1 VTVPDRTRKCRL
13 EDPGVALILVDDA
26 ARAQGDG
33 SVSSPSVSAKALLQ
47 RFPPIELS
55 RTALLIDLP
64 GDEVLLLPGADAQIL
79 PRGDGEED
87 LRRRAS
93 SAATAF
99 LRERHR
105 LQRRIQVPDWLM
117 GYVDELQRAATA
129 ADVHLALL
137 ACTMHAASTFTAVA
151 YVPGK
156 NGTAGMLEPLQQLGD
171 EAALP
176 ALPRAATARFTALC
190 VMTEVEAR
198 DNAGR
203 SHALAPVFA
212 AFGAAQLVCLP
223 VGADAVH
230 ILVERRRERVFTAE
244 DRDMLDWVVRQAE
257 RALAALSFPGGA
269 PVWRD
274 TVIDGRSPSDKCDG

>member
-1 VTVPDRTRKCRL
+1 VTVPDRMRKCRL
-13 EDPGVALILVDDA
+13 EDPDVALILVDDA
-26 ARAQGDG
+26 ARAPGDG
-33 SVSSPSVSAKALLQ
+33 SVSSPAMSAKALLQ
-47 RFPPIELS
+47 RCAPIELS

-64 GDEVLLLPGADAQIL
+64 GGEVLLLPGADAQIL
-79 PRGDGEED
+79 PRGEGEED

-105 LQRRIQVPDWLM
+105 LERRIQVPDWLM
-117 GYVDELQRAATA
+117 AYVDEVQRAATA
-129 ADVHLALL
+129 ADVHRALL
-137 ACTMHAASTFTAVA
+137 ACTMHVASTFTTVT
-151 YVPGK
+151 YVPEK
-156 NGTAGMLEPLQQLGD
+156 NRTAGMLEPLQQPGD
-171 EAALP
+171 GAALP
-176 ALPRAATARFTALC
+176 SLPRAATARFTAVS

-198 DNAGR
+198 DDAGR
-203 SHALAPVFA
+203 SHVLAPVFA
-212 AFGAAQLVCLP
+212 AFGAAQLVCMP

-257 RALAALSFPGGA
+257 RALAALSIPGDA

-274 TVIDGRSPSDKCDG
+274 TVIDGRSPDKCDG